1 MYIFNMAINSLNTF
15 SGMNSEKEQV
25 SRSFGWENKHH
36 KNFLKSFFF
45 SFGNGVRTL
54 LSQDPCSAV

>member
-45 SFGNGVRTL
+45 FVW
-54 LSQDPCSAV
+54 